1 MSEAQNTAMSSS
13 ALFAAT
19 PAESA
24 PPAPSTTMPS
34 DANPPRLFAN
44 LPLTRRTLGL
54 GLLDAA
60 MLAVAFLSADLLR
73 CTFWQQT
80 IWPQPPIAWYQ
91 DWYWYLWA
99 LPVLMLLWPASLA
112 ELGFYRPAPSRP
124 MWRLPIEA
132 GGLLFLCFS
141 ALALFFS
148 RLEYPRMLI
157 VLTSILA
164 LLSYMGGRLILALA
178 VHIRRLCDQVGLPN
192 YEMYSRSSASL
203 PT

>member
-1 MSEAQNTAMSSS
+1 MAKSQNMMMPAGALPAVNSAQAASPAAPVSTASG
-13 ALFAAT
+13 T
-19 PAESA
+19 K
-24 PPAPSTTMPS
+24 PPCVLGSLRS
-34 DANPPRLFAN
+34 
-44 LPLTRRTLGL
+44 TRRTIGL

-60 MLAVAFLSADLLR
+60 MLAVAFLTADLLR

-91 DWYWYLWA
+91 DWCWYLWA
-99 LPVLMLLWPASLA
+99 LPVLMLIWPASLA

-132 GGLLFLCFS
+132 GALLFLCFS

-157 VLTSILA
+157 VLTSVLA
-164 LLSYMGGRLILALA
+164 LLSYLGGRLILAFA
-178 VHIRRLCDQVGLPN
+178 AHVRRWCYEVGLPN
-192 YEMYSRSSASL
+192 YEMYSRSSAS
-203 PT
+203 PTS